1 MESFDIA
8 NLCASL
14 FLSKKDGLIA
24 KLDSKL
30 QRIEAHKLEI
40 GLFIGQ
46 QIGEVCD
53 LDLGVTGDCFDK
65 FLRIRLRVSSPVR
78 NHRPTSYHAAQFDGD
93 NKGISQ
99 NTNRLPRAKD
109 NTITTV
115 LTPQTDMGLSV
126 VGTGSLSSGMSF
138 LGRWGQ
144 SGLLAKRWVRKRLI
158 IIMTPFLQEGQA
170 MCKEAGIRLYG
181 SFDGSNGLM
190 GSGLAQN
197 KIKKRWKR
205 IAREPHECEN
215 IVAQVWSRVGENSV
229 DAVSAV
235 LEGITDC
242 SSKLR

>member
-1 MESFDIA
+1 
-8 NLCASL
+8 
-14 FLSKKDGLIA
+14 
-24 KLDSKL
+24 
-30 QRIEAHKLEI
+30 
-40 GLFIGQ
+40 
-46 QIGEVCD
+46 
-53 LDLGVTGDCFDK
+53 
-65 FLRIRLRVSSPVR
+65 
-78 NHRPTSYHAAQFDGD
+78 
-93 NKGISQ
+93 
-99 NTNRLPRAKD
+99 
-109 NTITTV
+109 
-115 LTPQTDMGLSV
+115 
-126 VGTGSLSSGMSF
+126 MSF

-205 IAREPHECEN
+205 IAREPH
-215 IVAQVWSRVGENSV
+215 VWSRVGENSV